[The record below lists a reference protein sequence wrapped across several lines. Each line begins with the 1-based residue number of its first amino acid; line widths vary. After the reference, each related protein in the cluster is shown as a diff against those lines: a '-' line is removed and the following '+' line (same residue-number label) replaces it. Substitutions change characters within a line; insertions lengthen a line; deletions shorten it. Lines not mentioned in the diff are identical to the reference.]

1 MNLLAAHLIPGLL
14 SLVLGAALLSGSP
27 AVAATA
33 KTFPRS
39 QRAAWVLFGAGAA
52 WFLWIVAH
60 LGEADLIFPRPALLI
75 GFTVLGAMSF
85 VHARD
90 FLAVRGLAILL
101 LLGAWEFLYAK
112 GNYLHYDLALYP
124 LKVGA
129 YVLMILPA
137 LFLAGY
143 PYWMRDGITW
153 LFARGGR
160 AKAVGAF
167 FALYGATLAVIAFV
181 V

>member
-1 MNLLAAHLIPGLL
+1 MKLLAAHLIPGLL
-14 SLVLGAALLSGSP
+14 SLALGGALLSGHP
-27 AVAATA
+27 AVSATA

-60 LGEADLIFPRPALLI
+60 LGEADLIFPRPALFV

-101 LLGAWEFLYAK
+101 LLGAWEFLYA
-112 GNYLHYDLALYP
+112 GYMDYRPELLP
-124 LKVGA
+124 LKIGA
-129 YVLMILPA
+129 YALMIVPA

-143 PYWMRDGITW
+143 PYWMRDGIAW
-153 LFARGGR
+153 LFARPGR
-160 AKAVGAF
+160 ARLVGA
-167 FALYGATLAVIAFV
+167 AWTLYGGTLTALAFV